1 MYLPVFGGAPE
12 EMSQRIFFS
21 VLFPT
26 TGGWHIKTWVKCIE
40 IFSIQIVLQDPQ
52 SFTET
57 LEVHDFSGSQEFD
70 RFDNVWIID
79 KPQDIVVGRAG
90 FLLCGHIFKQVGDR
104 IALALELTGIKR
116 DATGG
121 LRPDGE
127 GMVNVI
133 FVKTAA
139 FDLFHG
145 KVSGQLVDDD
155 ADHFEVG

>member
-1 MYLPVFGGAPE
+1 M
-12 EMSQRIFFS
+12 
-21 VLFPT
+21 
-26 TGGWHIKTWVKCIE
+26 
-40 IFSIQIVLQDPQ
+40 
-52 SFTET
+52 
-57 LEVHDFSGSQEFD
+57 HDFSGPQEFD
-70 RFDNVWIID
+70 RFDNVRIID
-79 KPQDIVVGRAG
+79 KAQDIVVRRAG
-90 FLLCGHIFKQVGDR
+90 LLLCGHILKQVGDR

-121 LRPDGE
+121 LWPDGE